1 MSRSVSKGPFVDH
14 FFFQKVTAKT
24 EVSTK
29 KLKVWSRRSCILP
42 QFVGKQFEVHNG
54 KSFVSLEVH
63 EDMIG
68 HKFGEFAMTR
78 RKTLH
83 KKKEKKKK

>member
-14 FFFQKVTAKT
+14 FFFHKLTTKGNI
-24 EVSTK
+24 STK
-29 KLKVWSRRSCILP
+29 KIKVWSRRSCILP
-42 QFVGKQFEVHNG
+42 QFVGKHFEIYNG

-78 RKTLH
+78 KKALH